1 MRRMEGDSIT
11 AATQRVYDAIARRN
25 PSLAFLNY
33 GYDEPSAPPEE
44 MDEAEVF
51 AASQRL
57 YDAVLHGL
65 PHDATV
71 LEVGCGRGAGA
82 AFVLATRPI
91 RTYVGLDLSPEHV
104 RLCRS
109 RLGSDPK
116 AHFAIADARRLPVR
130 SASFDAAYSIEAA
143 QHFEDRPQFYGE
155 VARVLRPAGRLFLGS
170 IWRTGELEAPDT
182 ITGGRLRLVS
192 HEDIT
197 PQVVR
202 SLARSS
208 VVRRRIVESLA
219 LPDHLT
225 PVLMSFVGA
234 PGGEN
239 YEAFVSGRLLY
250 HRLVLERM

>member
-1 MRRMEGDSIT
+1 MPRMEGDSIT

-33 GYDEPSAPPEE
+33 GYDAPSAPTDE

-51 AASQRL
+51 AASKRL
-57 YDAVLHGL
+57 YDAVLQDL
-65 PHDATV
+65 PEGAAV

-82 AFVLATRPI
+82 AFVLSTRSL
-91 RTYVGLDLSPEHV
+91 RTYMGLDLSPEHV
-104 RLCRS
+104 RLCRT
-109 RLGSDPK
+109 RLAGHPN
-116 AHFAIADARRLPVR
+116 AHVAVADARRLPVP
-130 SASFDAAYSIEAA
+130 SSSFDAAYSIEAA

-155 VARVLRPAGRLFLGS
+155 IARALRPGGRLFLGS
-170 IWRTGELEAPDT
+170 IWRTGEVESPET
-182 ITGGRLRLVS
+182 ITARGLRVVS

-197 PQVVR
+197 PHVVR
-202 SLARSS
+202 SLARSG

-239 YEAFVSGRLLY
+239 YEAFVSGRIVY
-250 HRLVLERM
+250 HRLVLERL